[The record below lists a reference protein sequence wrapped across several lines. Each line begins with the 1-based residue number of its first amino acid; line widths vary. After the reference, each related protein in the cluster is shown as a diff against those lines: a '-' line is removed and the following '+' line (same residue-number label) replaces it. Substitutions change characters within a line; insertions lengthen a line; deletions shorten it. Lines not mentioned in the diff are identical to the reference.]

1 MPTGREAAGKRQAPA
16 RLPLREHRLRARV
29 SLEEIMGRTKL
40 SRRFLEAIEEG
51 RYGDLPGGVFTL
63 SYIRQYADAIGY
75 DAELILEHWRKTSA
89 GAEEPAVEARRTQTP
104 RWIRFFQSV

>member
-1 MPTGREAAGKRQAPA
+1 MPTGREAFGKRQAPE

-51 RYGDLPGGVFTL
+51 RYEELPGGVFTV
-63 SYIRQYADAIGY
+63 SYIRQYAEAIGY
-75 DAELILEHWRKTSA
+75 DAELILEHCRQRS
-89 GAEEPAVEARRTQTP
+89 GEAEERRPVAKAQPP